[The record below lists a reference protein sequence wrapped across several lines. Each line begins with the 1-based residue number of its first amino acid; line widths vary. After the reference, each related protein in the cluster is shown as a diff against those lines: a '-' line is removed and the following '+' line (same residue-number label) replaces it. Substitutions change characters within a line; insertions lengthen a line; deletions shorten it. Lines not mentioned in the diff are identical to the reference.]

1 VQVHPF
7 HPVILIIGV
16 FFALRRMSVSLRT
29 LDQHP
34 GVAAPA
40 FEEWKLRA
48 RKAYGLGM
56 SACFGR
62 VLVDYAL
69 AYLFPRLA
77 PPLALMKGIGI
88 ALEVALLALVVM
100 SYLRVRKVHAF
111 ARDVGVEPRV
121 ASQS

>member
-1 VQVHPF
+1 VQVHPL
-7 HPVILIIGV
+7 HPVILIIGL
-16 FFALRRMSVSLRT
+16 FFALRRMSVSLRG

-34 GVAAPA
+34 GVDAAA
-40 FEEWKLRA
+40 FEDWKARA

-62 VLVDYAL
+62 VLLDYAL
-69 AYLFPRLA
+69 AYLFARSA
-77 PPLALMKGIGI
+77 PPLAVMKGIGI
-88 ALEVALLALVVM
+88 ALELALVALVVV

-121 ASQS
+121 ASQP